1 MPSDADLAWSARA
14 RPDLTPALL
23 EAETER
29 FRNHAIGNNRLAHDW
44 GHLWRNWVMKAALEP
59 VAVGR
64 GNGRGP
70 RTAEHLPAL
79 RMGGPDS
86 LWKMRLAGYRPGHP
100 WKYEGDPPGGPNCK
114 VPPELIP
121 HWRAYLR
128 ELEGMRA
135 AAPDFT

>member
-1 MPSDADLAWSARA
+1 MIPEGWQPDAADLAWAAKA

-44 GHLWRNWVMKAALEP
+44 GPLWRNWVMKAALEQAAP
-59 VAVGR
+59 GR
-64 GNGRGP
+64 GNGQRA
-70 RTAEHLPAL
+70 AEHLPSP
-79 RMGGPDS
+79 RMGGPDG
-86 LWKMRLAGYRPGHP
+86 LWKVRLSGFRPGQP
-100 WKYEGDPPGGPNCK
+100 WTYEGDPPGGANCK

-128 ELEGMRA
+128 ELDGVR
-135 AAPDFT
+135 